1 MFFSFHCHIH
11 RSIQRII
18 LARVLSSV
26 MTNITAFDITFTM
39 KIRITIWFYLIVPTE
54 SDTVNSAPLIIPS
67 LSLIIR
73 PIESVAEYIEY

>member
-67 LSLIIR
+67 F
-73 PIESVAEYIEY
+73 ESVAEYIEY